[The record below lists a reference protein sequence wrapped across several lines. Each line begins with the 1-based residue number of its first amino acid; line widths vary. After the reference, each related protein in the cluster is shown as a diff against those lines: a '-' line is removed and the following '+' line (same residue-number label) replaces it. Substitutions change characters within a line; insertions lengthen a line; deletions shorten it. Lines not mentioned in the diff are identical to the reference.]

1 MLPPIQL
8 DHKHAASADEVADV
22 AADRDLATE
31 LMSSEAAAAQLQP
44 EQALTVGGAVAQL
57 LGLFG
62 RRLYGSAIPTP

>member
-1 MLPPIQL
+1 
-8 DHKHAASADEVADV
+8 
-22 AADRDLATE
+22 
-31 LMSSEAAAAQLQP
+31 MSSEAAAAQLQP